1 MKVEPQDVGNIIRWH
16 DGATIGLNYKHCDMH
31 EKYLILVSSW
41 KAFKKGIASPYQQQ
55 LCYEIHKCL
64 IKGLAGG
71 DKAPIMMV
79 GARVH
84 SLVHPDNERAPMGIT
99 EAIKCIAE
107 MDDKSFD
114 SVRKQWNRWNKASDT
129 ERKEVLD
136 KFMSS
141 KKAAFT

>member
-1 MKVEPQDVGNIIRWH
+1 
-16 DGATIGLNYKHCDMH
+16 
-31 EKYLILVSSW
+31 
-41 KAFKKGIASPYQQQ
+41 
-55 LCYEIHKCL
+55 
-64 IKGLAGG
+64 
-71 DKAPIMMV
+71 
-79 GARVH
+79 
-84 SLVHPDNERAPMGIT
+84 MGIT

>member
-1 MKVEPQDVGNIIRWH
+1 MKEEPLDVGNILRWH
-16 DGATIGLNYKHCDMH
+16 DGAAIGLNYKHCDMH
-31 EKYLILVSSW
+31 EKYWILVASW

-64 IKGLAGG
+64 MRGLAGG

-79 GARVH
+79 GARVY
-84 SLVHPDNERAPMGIT
+84 SLVHPDGERAPMRIKD
-99 EAIKCIAE
+99 AIELIAE
-107 MDDKSFD
+107 MDDKSSD
-114 SVRKQWNRWNKASDT
+114 SVRKQWNRWKKASDS
-129 ERKEVLD
+129 ERKEVQD